1 MTSLRAQLRDI
12 VRRFLDTRVAVHS
25 AALITTWI
33 ITAATGIIFWSI
45 AARVMPPQ
53 RLGVDTAIIS
63 LISTAGIVAATGTGN
78 SFVALLP
85 VPGCDRQERLADGYF
100 IVGVLSTA
108 IGAATGVVAAAT
120 LHLEVIT
127 AVCWTTVGSVA
138 TAAYMLKDSALLGLS
153 GTPKLL
159 GQNLGASIAKIA
171 LVVVLA
177 SHVSHPAVV
186 ATIASSAAVGAIAI
200 FVVIPRLLATSPLAP
215 PATPSD
221 GPTRRDL
228 AIFSLRDGAGSAM
241 ANGVFLI
248 LPFLTTWI
256 AGATQGAVVALT
268 LSFSLSLELVSS
280 GIGAALTAG
289 LSASPER
296 LWERGRQAWLI
307 TQAIVIVAALGL
319 VLAGPVVVAIL
330 GSQYQNLPVIS
341 VLVILT
347 VGSVARV
354 AFVIWL
360 SVMRAISRTGV
371 ILAANAFGT
380 VLAIPLI
387 VLCTAR
393 WGAVGAAVALSVAS
407 AATGAIGAVGI
418 LSRNRSVVPTLKDS
432 TSGGYP

>member
-1 MTSLRAQLRDI
+1 MTNLRVQFRDV
-12 VRRFLDTRVAVHS
+12 VRRLLDTHLAVHS
-25 AALITTWI
+25 AALVTTWI

-45 AARVMPPQ
+45 AARVMSPQ

-78 SFVALLP
+78 SFIALLP
-85 VPGCDRQERLADGYF
+85 VRGCDRERRLADGYF
-100 IVGVLSTA
+100 IVCLLSTA
-108 IGAATGVVAAAT
+108 IGAATGIVAAAT
-120 LHLEVIT
+120 LHLEVIS

-159 GQNLGASIAKIA
+159 GQNLGASLAKIA
-171 LVVVLA
+171 LVVLLA

-186 ATIASSAAVGAIAI
+186 ATIASSAIVGAIAI
-200 FVVIPRLLATSPLAP
+200 FVVIPRLLAASPSAP
-215 PATPSD
+215 PATPTG

-280 GIGAALTAG
+280 GVGAALTVG

-307 TQAIVIVAALGL
+307 TQAIVIIAGLGL
-319 VLAGPVVVAIL
+319 VVAGPAVVAIL
-330 GSQYQNLPVIS
+330 GSQYENLPVIS
-341 VLVILT
+341 VLVILA

-354 AFVIWL
+354 AFVIWT
-360 SVMRAISRTGV
+360 SVMRAISCTGA
-371 ILAANAFGT
+371 ILAANALGT
-380 VLAIPLI
+380 ALAIPLI

-393 WGAVGAAVALSVAS
+393 WGAVGAAVGLSIAS
-407 AATGAIGAVGI
+407 AATGVIGAIGI
-418 LSRNRSVVPTLKDS
+418 LNRGRPVVPPLKND
-432 TSGGYP
+432 T